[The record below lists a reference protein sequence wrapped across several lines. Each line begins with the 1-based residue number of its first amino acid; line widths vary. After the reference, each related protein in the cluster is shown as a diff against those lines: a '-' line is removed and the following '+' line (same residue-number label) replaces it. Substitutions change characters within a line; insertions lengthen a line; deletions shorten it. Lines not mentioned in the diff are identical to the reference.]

1 MADFKPKAIIF
12 DLLTAL
18 LDSWAIWDAAIPE
31 NENSITTGQ
40 AWRKHYLEITYGCD
54 AYKPYEDLV
63 RQSAKDVGLSPSA
76 PKTLL
81 ERIDEIVPWPEV
93 PEVLA
98 QLKGLGYKLAVVTNC
113 SNELGH
119 RAISNCE
126 KAVREMTDM
135 KGFEFDQTVTAEES
149 GYYKPNPKPYRDTLQ
164 KLDVAAEEALF
175 VAGSSMD
182 VPGASD
188 VGMRVAWHNH
198 VGLPRWNERV
208 PWREGKTLG
217 EALGDVL
224 N

>member
-18 LDSWAIWDAAIPE
+18 LDSWTIWDAAIPE
-31 NENSITTGQ
+31 EESSITTGQ
-40 AWRKHYLEITYGCD
+40 AWRKRYLEITYGCD
-54 AYKPYEDLV
+54 TYQPYEDLV
-63 RQSAKDVGLSPSA
+63 RQSANDVGLSPSA

-98 QLKGLGYKLAVVTNC
+98 QLKGQGYKLAVVTNC

-119 RAISNCE
+119 RAITNCE
-126 KAVREMTDM
+126 KTVRAATNVKD
-135 KGFEFDQTVTAEES
+135 FEFDQTVTAEGS
-149 GYYKPNPKPYRDTLQ
+149 GYYKPNPKPYRDALE
-164 KLDVAAEEALF
+164 KLGVTADEALF

-188 VGMRVAWHNH
+188 VGMKVAWHNH
-198 VGLPRWNERV
+198 VGLPKWNERV
-208 PWREGKTLG
+208 PWREGKTLD
-217 EALGDVL
+217 EAIGDVL
-224 N
+224 S

>member
-18 LDSWAIWDAAIPE
+18 LDSWTIWDAAIPE

-40 AWRKHYLEITYGCD
+40 AWRKRYLEITYGCD

-63 RQSAKDVGLSPSA
+63 CQSAKEVGLSASA

-81 ERIDEIVPWPEV
+81 NRIDEIVPWPEV

-98 QLKGLGYKLAVVTNC
+98 QLKGQGYKLAVVTNC

-126 KAVREMTDM
+126 KAVREMTNM
-135 KGFEFDQTVTAEES
+135 KDFEFDQTVTAEES
-149 GYYKPNPKPYRDTLQ
+149 GYYKPNPKPYRDALE
-164 KLDVAAEEALF
+164 KLGVTAEKALF

-182 VPGASD
+182 VPGASG

-198 VGLPRWNERV
+198 VGLPRWNERA
-208 PWREGKTLG
+208 PWREAGTLE

-224 N
+224 R